1 MWFLINGVFKLVFDR
16 NSGLRIAVLFFEAIS
31 RFPLQ
36 SFCFWQQKQKGF
48 SLQSGLKKKKM
59 KLIRTTSD
67 NPDFEKLVV
76 ALDAY
81 LRILDGEDHAFYA
94 QFNKSDS
101 LKYALICYEND
112 MAVGIG
118 AYKEYDSQTAEI
130 KRMYTLPEHRG
141 KGIAK
146 AILNELE
153 VWAAQ
158 ENYTQSILE
167 TGFMQLDA
175 IGLYQKLGYTITENF
190 GQYIGVANSVCMRKI
205 I

>member
-1 MWFLINGVFKLVFDR
+1 MTTL
-16 NSGLRIAVLFFEAIS
+16 E
-31 RFPLQ
+31 
-36 SFCFWQQKQKGF
+36 
-48 SLQSGLKKKKM
+48 
-59 KLIRTTSD
+59 RTTSD

-81 LRILDGEDHAFYA
+81 LRIVDGEDHAFYA

-101 LKYALICYEND
+101 LKYALICYENE

-118 AYKEYDSQTAEI
+118 AYKKYDSQTAEI
-130 KRMYTLPEHRG
+130 KRMYVLPECRG

-153 VWAAQ
+153 VWAAE
-158 ENYTQSILE
+158 ENYTMAILE
-167 TGFMQLDA
+167 TGFMQVDA
-175 IGLYQKLGYTITENF
+175 IGLYQKQGYTITENY
-190 GQYIGVANSVCMRKI
+190 GQYVGVVNSVCMRKI